1 MSYHLGQID
10 PEERTGLYADPR
22 DEEADPPPRRVL
34 RIVGA
39 LLVMALFA
47 GGLWFAY
54 VEGARHAAGTG
65 GSGDIPL
72 IRADTRPM
80 KVKPAEPGGMP
91 IPDRDM
97 LIYGQNRPIGR
108 ASVAAARTAD
118 GAAGAAAAAAKPAV
132 SASADAATNAA
143 RRPRSRQAPTR
154 LPRSQLPGR
163 NSQPACRRQIRIRC
177 PRNRRKR
184 RPNQE
189 QREGCGFSSARCAVR
204 GMRARNGLA
213 SSAATRICSAT
224 HGDGGS
230 RRSRRQGRLLPYPGG
245 AGRRPGDRRTA
256 LRRAEAAP
264 SGVHHRQMNCRQRQ
278 TYPSTTPI

>member
-39 LLVMALFA
+39 LLIMALFA

-54 VEGARHAAGTG
+54 VEGARHMAGTG

-97 LIYGQNRPIGR
+97 LIYGQNRPMVEHLLPPPEQPMALPAPPPPAANPAAPAPAGASPSRRAARGR
-108 ASVAAARTAD
+108 AGIRHGARGCSCSAGTVSRPAAGKSASDALETGGSGIPTRNSGR
-118 GAAGAAAAAAKPAV
+118 GAA
-132 SASADAATNAA
+132 SA
-143 RRPRSRQAPTR
+143 RRGA
-154 LPRSQLPGR
+154 
-163 NSQPACRRQIRIRC
+163 
-177 PRNRRKR
+177 
-184 RPNQE
+184 
-189 QREGCGFSSARCAVR
+189 QRGSCAR
-204 GMRARNGLA
+204 GMGAHQAR
-213 SSAATRICSAT
+213 ATRICSA
-224 HGDGGS
+224 
-230 RRSRRQGRLLPYPGG
+230 
-245 AGRRPGDRRTA
+245 A
-256 LRRAEAAP
+256 
-264 SGVHHRQMNCRQRQ
+264 
-278 TYPSTTPI
+278 

>member
-39 LLVMALFA
+39 LLIMALFA

-54 VEGARHAAGTG
+54 VEGARHMAGTG

-97 LIYGQNRPIGR
+97 LIYGQNRPIVEHLLPPPEQPM
-108 ASVAAARTAD
+108 ALPAPPAP
-118 GAAGAAAAAAKPAV
+118 KPVV
-132 SASADAATNAA
+132 SASADAPPTPAPSTGAPGSGTAA
-143 RRPRSRQAPTR
+143 ASTQPEQSAGLPPANPNPMPSKPAEAEPQPGKAGGVR
-154 LPRSQLPGR
+154 LQLG
-163 NSQPACRRQIRIRC
+163 
-177 PRNRRKR
+177 
-184 RPNQE
+184 
-189 QREGCGFSSARCAVR
+189 AVR
-204 GMRARNGLA
+204 SEEVAREEWA
-213 SSAATRICSAT
+213 RIK
-224 HGDGGS
+224 
-230 RRSRRQGRLLPYPGG
+230 RSNPDLLGRLTAVAIRADLGDKGVYYRIQ
-245 AGRRPGDRRTA
+245 AGPVGDPATA
-256 LRRAEAAP
+256 ERLCGEL
-264 SGVHHRQMNCRQRQ
+264 RQRHLAC
-278 TYPSTTPI
+278 IIVR

>member
-54 VEGARHAAGTG
+54 VEGARHAGGTG

-97 LIYGQNRPIGR
+97 LIYGQNRPIVEHLLPPPEQPM
-108 ASVAAARTAD
+108 ALPAPPAP
-118 GAAGAAAAAAKPAV
+118 KPVV
-132 SASADAATNAA
+132 SASADARPTPAPSTGAPGSGTAPA
-143 RRPRSRQAPTR
+143 RTQPEQSAG
-154 LPRSQLPGR
+154 LPPENPHPMPSKPAEAV
-163 NSQPACRRQIRIRC
+163 SQPGKAGGVRLQLGSVRSEGDAREEWARV
-177 PRNRRKR
+177 KR
-184 RPNQE
+184 GNPDLLGQLT
-189 QREGCGFSSARCAVR
+189 AMAVR
-204 GMRARNGLA
+204 ADLGDKGVYYRILTGPVGDP
-213 SSAATRICSAT
+213 ATAE
-224 HGDGGS
+224 
-230 RRSRRQGRLLPYPGG
+230 RLCGEL
-245 AGRRPGDRRTA
+245 
-256 LRRAEAAP
+256 
-264 SGVHHRQMNCRQRQ
+264 RQRHL
-278 TYPSTTPI
+278 PCIIVR

>member
-54 VEGARHAAGTG
+54 VEGARHAGGTG

-72 IRADTRPM
+72 IRAGETRPM

-97 LIYGQNRPIGR
+97 LIYGRNRVIVEHLLPPPEQPMALPAPPAPNTVWGVRRLQMRDQRPAPSTGR
-108 ASVAAARTAD
+108 PGSGTA
-118 GAAGAAAAAAKPAV
+118 PAFV
-132 SASADAATNAA
+132 PN
-143 RRPRSRQAPTR
+143 
-154 LPRSQLPGR
+154 R
-163 NSQPACRRQIRIRC
+163 NSQPACRRKIRIRC
-177 PRNRRKR
+177 RRNRRKR
-184 RPNQE
+184 CPNQE
-189 QREGCGFSSARCAVR
+189 KRGGVRLQLGSVRSEGDAREEWARIKRGQPDLLGQLTAMAVR
-204 GMRARNGLA
+204 ADLGDKGVYY
-213 SSAATRICSAT
+213 RILTGPVGEPVTAE
-224 HGDGGS
+224 
-230 RRSRRQGRLLPYPGG
+230 RLCGEL
-245 AGRRPGDRRTA
+245 
-256 LRRAEAAP
+256 
-264 SGVHHRQMNCRQRQ
+264 RQRHL
-278 TYPSTTPI
+278 PCIIVR

>member
-39 LLVMALFA
+39 LLIMALFA

-54 VEGARHAAGTG
+54 VEGARHMAGTG

-97 LIYGQNRPIGR
+97 LIYGQNRPMVEHLLPPPEQPMALPAPPPPAATSAAQAPAG
-108 ASVAAARTAD
+108 ASQAVAPPAVAPGSDTAPAVAAARPEQS
-118 GAAGAAAAAAKPAV
+118 AG
-132 SASADAATNAA
+132 
-143 RRPRSRQAPTR
+143 
-154 LPRSQLPGR
+154 LPP
-163 NSQPACRRQIRIRC
+163 QIRVRC

-184 RPNQE
+184 RPNQNSDAAGKSASDALE
-189 QREGCGFSSARCAVR
+189 TGGSGIPTSNSGRGAASARRGAQRGSCAR
-204 GMRARNGLA
+204 GMGAHQAEQPGFA
-213 SSAATRICSAT
+213 
-224 HGDGGS
+224 GPPDGGGDS
-230 RRSRRQGRLLPYPGG
+230 RRPRRQRRLLPYPGG
-245 AGRRPGDRRTA
+245 AGRGPGDR
-256 LRRAEAAP
+256 
-264 SGVHHRQMNCRQRQ
+264 
-278 TYPSTTPI
+278 

>member
-54 VEGARHAAGTG
+54 VEGARHAGGTG

-80 KVKPAEPGGMP
+80 KVKPAEPGGMS

-97 LIYGQNRPIGR
+97 LIYGQNRPIVEHLLPPPEQPM
-108 ASVAAARTAD
+108 ALPAPPAP
-118 GAAGAAAAAAKPAV
+118 KPVV
-132 SASADAATNAA
+132 SASADAPPTPAPSTGAPGSGTAPA
-143 RRPRSRQAPTR
+143 RTQPEQSAG
-154 LPRSQLPGR
+154 LPPANPHPMPSKPAEAV
-163 NSQPACRRQIRIRC
+163 SQPGKAGGVRLQLGSVRSEGDAREEWARV
-177 PRNRRKR
+177 KR
-184 RPNQE
+184 GNPDLLGQLT
-189 QREGCGFSSARCAVR
+189 AMAVR
-204 GMRARNGLA
+204 ADLGDKGVYY
-213 SSAATRICSAT
+213 RILT
-224 HGDGGS
+224 GPVGDPVTAE
-230 RRSRRQGRLLPYPGG
+230 RLCGEL
-245 AGRRPGDRRTA
+245 
-256 LRRAEAAP
+256 
-264 SGVHHRQMNCRQRQ
+264 RQRHL
-278 TYPSTTPI
+278 PCIIVR

>member
-39 LLVMALFA
+39 LLIMALFA

-54 VEGARHAAGTG
+54 VEGARHMAGTG

-97 LIYGQNRPIGR
+97 LIYGQNRPIVEHLLPPPEQPM
-108 ASVAAARTAD
+108 ALPAPPAP
-118 GAAGAAAAAAKPAV
+118 KPVV
-132 SASADAATNAA
+132 SASADAPPTPAPSTGAPGSGTAA
-143 RRPRSRQAPTR
+143 ASI
-154 LPRSQLPGR
+154 
-163 NSQPACRRQIRIRC
+163 QPAQ
-177 PRNRRKR
+177 P
-184 RPNQE
+184 
-189 QREGCGFSSARCAVR
+189 V
-204 GMRARNGLA
+204 GLPPA
-213 SSAATRICSAT
+213 NPHPMPSK
-224 HGDGGS
+224 
-230 RRSRRQGRLLPYPGG
+230 P
-245 AGRRPGDRRTA
+245 
-256 LRRAEAAP
+256 AEAASQP
-264 SGVHHRQMNCRQRQ
+264 GKAGGVRLQLGAVRSEGVAREEWARIKRSNPDLLGRLTAVAIRADLGDKGVYYRIQAGPVGDPATAERLCGELRQRHLAC
-278 TYPSTTPI
+278 IIVR

>member
-39 LLVMALFA
+39 LLIMALFA

-54 VEGARHAAGTG
+54 VEGARHMAGTG

-97 LIYGQNRPIGR
+97 LIYGQNRPIVEHLLPPPEQPM
-108 ASVAAARTAD
+108 ALPAPPVP
-118 GAAGAAAAAAKPAV
+118 KPVV
-132 SASADAATNAA
+132 SASPDAPTTPAPPTGAPGSGTPARGDPTGTISRHAA
-143 RRPRSRQAPTR
+143 GKSAFDALEAGGSGVPTRKSGRGAASARRRAQRGSSARGMGAHQAQQPGFARPPDGGGDSRRPRRQR
-154 LPRSQLPGR
+154 
-163 NSQPACRRQIRIRC
+163 
-177 PRNRRKR
+177 
-184 RPNQE
+184 
-189 QREGCGFSSARCAVR
+189 
-204 GMRARNGLA
+204 
-213 SSAATRICSAT
+213 
-224 HGDGGS
+224 
-230 RRSRRQGRLLPYPGG
+230 RLLPYSGG
-245 AGRRPGDRRTA
+245 AGRGPGDR
-256 LRRAEAAP
+256 
-264 SGVHHRQMNCRQRQ
+264 
-278 TYPSTTPI
+278 

>member
-54 VEGARHAAGTG
+54 VEGARHAGGTG

-97 LIYGQNRPIGR
+97 LIYGQNRPIVEHLLPPPEQPM
-108 ASVAAARTAD
+108 ALPAPPAP
-118 GAAGAAAAAAKPAV
+118 KPVV
-132 SASADAATNAA
+132 SASADA
-143 RRPRSRQAPTR
+143 RPTPAPSTGAPGSGTAPTR
-154 LPRSQLPGR
+154 TQPEQQAGLPPANPHPMPSKPAEAV
-163 NSQPACRRQIRIRC
+163 SQPGKAGGVRLQLGSVRSEGDAREEWARV
-177 PRNRRKR
+177 KR
-184 RPNQE
+184 GNPDLLGQLT
-189 QREGCGFSSARCAVR
+189 AMAVR
-204 GMRARNGLA
+204 ADLGDKGVYYRILTGPVGDP
-213 SSAATRICSAT
+213 ATAE
-224 HGDGGS
+224 
-230 RRSRRQGRLLPYPGG
+230 RLCGEL
-245 AGRRPGDRRTA
+245 
-256 LRRAEAAP
+256 
-264 SGVHHRQMNCRQRQ
+264 RQRHL
-278 TYPSTTPI
+278 PCIIVR

>member
-34 RIVGA
+34 RTVGA

-54 VEGARHAAGTG
+54 VEGARHMSGTG

-97 LIYGQNRPIGR
+97 LIYGQNRPIVEHLLPPPEQPM
-108 ASVAAARTAD
+108 AL
-118 GAAGAAAAAAKPAV
+118 PAPPAPEPVV
-132 SASADAATNAA
+132 SASADAPPTPAPSTGAPGSGTAA
-143 RRPRSRQAPTR
+143 ASTQPEQSAGLPPANPNPMPSKPAEAEPQPGKAGGVR
-154 LPRSQLPGR
+154 LQLG
-163 NSQPACRRQIRIRC
+163 
-177 PRNRRKR
+177 
-184 RPNQE
+184 
-189 QREGCGFSSARCAVR
+189 AVR
-204 GMRARNGLA
+204 SEEVAREEWA
-213 SSAATRICSAT
+213 RIK
-224 HGDGGS
+224 
-230 RRSRRQGRLLPYPGG
+230 RSNPDLLGRLTAVAIRADLGDKGVYYRIQ
-245 AGRRPGDRRTA
+245 AGPVGDPATA
-256 LRRAEAAP
+256 ERLCGEL
-264 SGVHHRQMNCRQRQ
+264 RQRHL
-278 TYPSTTPI
+278 PCIIVR

>member
-1 MSYHLGQID
+1 MSYNLGQID

-54 VEGARHAAGTG
+54 VEGARHAGGTG

-97 LIYGQNRPIGR
+97 LIYGQNRPIVEHLLPPPEQPM
-108 ASVAAARTAD
+108 ALPAPPPPAP
-118 GAAGAAAAAAKPAV
+118 KPAV
-132 SASADAATNAA
+132 SAPAGAPPTPAPSTAAPGSGT
-143 RRPRSRQAPTR
+143 APAVAP
-154 LPRSQLPGR
+154 LDR
-163 NSQPACRRQIRIRC
+163 NSRPACRRQIRIRC

-184 RPNQE
+184 CPNQE
-189 QREGCGFSSARCAVR
+189 KREGCGFSSARCAAR
-204 GMRARNGLA
+204 GMRARNGRA
-213 SSAATRICSAT
+213 SSASNPDLLGHLTAVAVRADLGDKGVYYRIQAGPVGDPATAE
-224 HGDGGS
+224 
-230 RRSRRQGRLLPYPGG
+230 RLCGEL
-245 AGRRPGDRRTA
+245 
-256 LRRAEAAP
+256 
-264 SGVHHRQMNCRQRQ
+264 RQRHLAC
-278 TYPSTTPI
+278 IIVR

>member
-54 VEGARHAAGTG
+54 DEGARHMAGTD

-97 LIYGQNRPIGR
+97 LIYGQNRPIVEHLLPPPEQPMALPATPPPATTPAAR
-108 ASVAAARTAD
+108 APAGASQAVAPPAVAPASDTAPAVAAARPEQS
-118 GAAGAAAAAAKPAV
+118 AGLLPANPHAVPSKPAEAEPQPGKAGGV
-132 SASADAATNAA
+132 
-143 RRPRSRQAPTR
+143 R
-154 LPRSQLPGR
+154 LQLG
-163 NSQPACRRQIRIRC
+163 
-177 PRNRRKR
+177 
-184 RPNQE
+184 
-189 QREGCGFSSARCAVR
+189 AVR
-204 GMRARNGLA
+204 SEGVAREEWA
-213 SSAATRICSAT
+213 RIK
-224 HGDGGS
+224 
-230 RRSRRQGRLLPYPGG
+230 RSNPDLLGRLTAVAIRADLGDKGVYYRIQ
-245 AGRRPGDRRTA
+245 AGPVGDPATA
-256 LRRAEAAP
+256 ERLCGEL
-264 SGVHHRQMNCRQRQ
+264 RQRHL
-278 TYPSTTPI
+278 PCIIVR

>member
-54 VEGARHAAGTG
+54 VEGARHMAGTG

-97 LIYGQNRPIGR
+97 LIYGQNRPMVEHLLPPPEQPMALPAPPPPATTSAAQAPAG
-108 ASVAAARTAD
+108 ASQAVAPPAVAPGSDTAPAVAAARPEQSAGLPPANPHPMPSKPAEAAVPTRKSGR
-118 GAAGAAAAAAKPAV
+118 GAASARRGAQRGGGTRGMGAHQAQQPGFARPPDGGGD
-132 SASADAATNAA
+132 S
-143 RRPRSRQAPTR
+143 RRPRRQR
-154 LPRSQLPGR
+154 
-163 NSQPACRRQIRIRC
+163 
-177 PRNRRKR
+177 
-184 RPNQE
+184 
-189 QREGCGFSSARCAVR
+189 
-204 GMRARNGLA
+204 
-213 SSAATRICSAT
+213 
-224 HGDGGS
+224 
-230 RRSRRQGRLLPYPGG
+230 RLLPYPGG
-245 AGRRPGDRRTA
+245 AGRGPGDR
-256 LRRAEAAP
+256 
-264 SGVHHRQMNCRQRQ
+264 
-278 TYPSTTPI
+278 